1 MLTSLV
7 PSETELNIDVAQLA
21 AKLGVTAI
29 LPKVLE
35 MTRSVFPEARIE
47 VEVEYDPEIAD
58 EVCLAIVV
66 RSSIE
71 DPHELVLLSSKW
83 HQSLFESCPPYL
95 ASAFR
100 LNTDWRP

>member
-7 PSETELNIDVAQLA
+7 PSEIELAADVVQLA
-21 AKLGVTAI
+21 AKLGVTAF

-35 MTRSVFPEARIE
+35 MTRSVFPDAQLE
-47 VEVEYDPEIAD
+47 VEVEYDPEIAE

-66 RSSIE
+66 RNTI
-71 DPHELVLLSSKW
+71 DNPHELVQVSSKW
-83 HQSLFESCPPYL
+83 HQRLFDSCPPYQ
-95 ASAFR
+95 ASVFR

>member
-1 MLTSLV
+1 MQTSLV
-7 PSETELNIDVAQLA
+7 PSEIELRADVVQLA
-21 AKLGVTAI
+21 AKLGVTAY

-35 MTRSVFPEARIE
+35 MTQSVFPDARLE
-47 VEVEYDPEIAD
+47 VEVEEDPEIAD

-66 RSSIE
+66 RNTI
-71 DPHELVLLSSKW
+71 DDAHELVQISSNW
-83 HQSLFESCPPYL
+83 HRRLYDCCPAHL